1 MDAPLTAPFRRAAR
15 LCRAAAG
22 SLLLAVAAA
31 AAPDQPKSDDVI
43 YPRPAATSTP
53 AAAPAVAGRPDSGF
67 NGTLLLLGVAAAAT
81 GGFLLW
87 RQRRAPA
94 GLSGRDARK
103 LAIAETRSLGNRQYL
118 VVADYDGRKFLL
130 GVCPGRIDLLSPLDD
145 RPSAPPS

>member
-15 LCRAAAG
+15 LCRAAAC
-22 SLLLAVAAA
+22 SLLLAGAVVAQ
-31 AAPDQPKSDDVI
+31 DQPKSNDVI
-43 YPRPAATSTP
+43 YPRPAATPAP

-67 NGTLLLLGVAAAAT
+67 NGTLLLLGLAAAAA

-87 RQRRAPA
+87 RQRRSPA
-94 GLSGRDARK
+94 GLAGRDARK
-103 LAIAETRSLGNRQYL
+103 LTVAETRSLGNRQYL